1 MGSNK
6 LNISNQILQSVD
18 ILVNKRISQLN
29 FDKTI
34 QATVLECIDAG
45 IGKYKLSYQNS
56 IIYAYS
62 DNILQIYPDNTEVY
76 VSIPQNDLDSEHKL
90 ITGFVQKEGSIATG
104 AIKEQDSYYP
114 IGTDLIFDEGE
125 FGLCS
130 YKSPDSI
137 ILYSAGAEH
146 NLINVDDKSAEI
158 YFKDHNY
165 MMFGAEFR
173 TALDE
178 VQGETTGNYGFK
190 IVMQFC
196 KNSYSRKDNEP
207 IPASEIVAREYDF
220 SSLSIPGQSNKLVV
234 PRKASLIREV
244 DGNNFIRIREISIY
258 CKGYQ
263 QDLVGEH
270 PNDIFISNFQ
280 LFAMQPLTEAQK
292 NANTLKI
299 IIDESQRKKGYF
311 DLDNNNVFLKAIL
324 KSKTK
329 TVKDTEKV
337 KFYWY
342 LKNNKITS
350 DSPQYNTWGGA
361 NWQCLNSFEEDE
373 NGKRLWAPSGETFE
387 LINTF
392 NNNIYKFPS
401 PINIIRCVALL
412 GREDNQERLVDE
424 IAVRNEYNNYRV
436 EITSTNGQ
444 DFYFDK
450 GETTLQAKLIYKN
463 PKGGEQDVTNSHK
476 CRWGYKDSAGVYYS
490 INQSPSNPS
499 PDPYNY
505 RHQDVDD
512 IPNIVSYRIYSCA
525 FYTNDSDFTYLGQST
540 IKISNIYQNQQ
551 QDYNLVLKNGNKVYK
566 YDADGIS
573 PAAAF
578 IPNPIAIDPI
588 TFSLFDKQGNEIS
601 FEQMLAADG
610 VIEWRYPINDTMIK
624 VDYSQ
629 ADVKVDP
636 NDNNYMILSNK
647 RSFEYSIQDNYEYSK
662 GNNDI
667 TLTVIYKD
675 SFCPVYTTLAF
686 IKDGAMGTNG
696 TSYYCSIEPTK
707 QGLKQVRIIKKGNS
721 DPYLDEQVSVIT
733 GNNITIPNTALV
745 AKLIKNGDAS
755 HPVKIAYNGYS
766 EEGVRWY
773 RPEMNQGQC
782 AFNLSENGAI
792 TIDTSKDLT
801 ACTNNIIRVEMEYE
815 NYKHFTEYS
824 IPIVILPED
833 SGSLILSLEN
843 GFSYVQYETDGT
855 NPKYNHAPFRA
866 VLKDGNVEV
875 SNFTC
880 HWEIPRQSQD
890 ILIAKSSGTE
900 KTFSC
905 QPLDRYN
912 DQHFNAA
919 IKLTV
924 EYNDK
929 IFILIH
935 SIQYYLDRYGK
946 GYINDWDGNSIKIDN
961 DNNYIL
967 APQIGAGELG
977 DDHSFTGITIGKSF
991 DKGSSKEQIG
1001 LMGYKS
1007 GARSI
1012 FLDAKTGAAS
1022 FGVSGQGQIILDPT
1036 NGQGVIRSGNYEDKD
1051 SFFKYTYQLYLD
1063 LILYTDNEGNPILDS
1078 QGKPQYTTYI
1088 DSLTGQNAVRGYKI
1102 VNQVQCIKRI
1112 VHNPDGST
1120 TEITI
1125 QQPEGVGMSINLTEP
1140 SIKAGAGQFQL
1151 TSKGK
1156 LITRAGEIA
1165 GWHMAK
1171 GLPFNEN
1178 NFVDTIGLTIG
1189 DTPIIVSE
1197 DHKNDYPVLT
1207 FDSDNRDIKNKE
1219 IKILSSEDNFSSA
1232 NRSKKGTTLQ
1242 SDGSL
1247 YCEKLI
1253 ARDSGVI
1260 GDWYIGNQNTVG
1272 AIFYSSEK
1280 EYNYNDDSAKVSPSK
1295 QILTSQP
1302 ASPNNFVCLDAKQ
1315 GIYQLKP
1322 SQVGG
1327 EKTYEAQWA
1336 LLNDGTC
1343 IFKKGYIAGWEITP
1357 DHFLAETKHEITSED
1372 KIDDELQTVFTPQK
1386 NTKASKEAFLLK
1398 CHSEYTM
1405 EGLMKEFGV
1414 KAKNIDLSYVVDSSL
1429 NGQRIIKLKK
1439 DGSFVN
1445 EIKSTFVDKEPKGQL
1460 IIAVTTT
1467 IPGEGTSTTYRY
1479 QENNAYTEFEEYD
1492 DSKVTTLWKLT
1503 QEGGAFFKDLAADT
1517 GTLGGSRGIKI
1528 TKGKTYGSLVAGNG
1542 ATTLNGKGQLITN
1555 KLYASGGQ
1563 IANWAIDDDGLV
1575 NGTLIGNSEQDGQ
1588 PGIKIEG
1595 FLNGSQVM
1603 DYKAHV
1609 AGAHQ
1614 FGLDKMKITDKLVLG
1629 SSATII
1635 DSSQDPETSVQ
1646 MQFRNDPNAPKA
1658 VNFVADQLLLNG
1670 QPIGGN
1676 NMETLQIRLY
1686 NNFWTDNQQTFTITG
1701 LTTSDVV
1708 FYYPEPGDFEK
1719 YVADRIY
1726 VSDQSAETLTFK
1738 RLSTTAGTYE
1748 YLTVDIVIF
1757 KVES

>member
-18 ILVNKRISQLN
+18 ILVNKRISQLD

-90 ITGFVQKEGSIATG
+90 ITGLVQKDGSIAVG

-137 ILYSAGAEH
+137 TLYSTDGEH
-146 NLINVDDKSAEI
+146 NLINVDNKSAEI

-178 VQGETTGNYGFK
+178 VQRETTGNYGFK
-190 IVMQFC
+190 IIMQFC
-196 KNSYSRKDNEP
+196 KNSYNRKDNEP
-207 IPASEIVAREYDF
+207 VPASEIVAREYDF

-244 DGNNFIRIREISIY
+244 DGNNFIRIKEISIY

-280 LFAMQPLTEAQK
+280 LFSMQPLTEAQK

-361 NWQCLNSFEEDE
+361 NWECLNSYEEDE

-412 GREDNQERLVDE
+412 GREDNQQRLVDE
-424 IAVRNEYNNYRV
+424 IAVRNEYINYRV

-450 GETTLQAKLIYKN
+450 GETTLQAKLIYIDPKN
-463 PKGGEQDVTNSHK
+463 GKETDITENNK
-476 CRWGYKDSAGVYYS
+476 CIWGYKDVNDVYYQLGS
-490 INQSPSNPS
+490 DPDSPFEWKIN
-499 PDPYNY
+499 
-505 RHQDVDD
+505 D
-512 IPNIVSYRIYSCA
+512 ISHIISYRIYSCA
-525 FYTNDSDFTYLGQST
+525 FYTNDDVYLGQST

-566 YDADGIS
+566 YDMNGVS

-601 FEQMLAADG
+601 FEQILAADG

-629 ADVKVDP
+629 ADVKIDP
-636 NDNNYMILSNK
+636 NDSNYMILSNK

-707 QGLKQVRIIKKGNS
+707 QGLKQVRIIKKGSS
-721 DPYLDEQVSVIT
+721 DPYLDEQVSVTT
-733 GNNITIPNTALV
+733 GNGTTIRNTALV
-745 AKLIKNGDAS
+745 AKLIKNGDANN
-755 HPVKIAYNGYS
+755 PVKIAYNGYS
-766 EEGVRWY
+766 VEGVRWY

-801 ACTNNIIRVEMEYE
+801 ACTNNIIRVEIEHE

-833 SGSLILSLEN
+833 SGSLMLSLEN

-855 NPKYNHAPFRA
+855 NPKYSRVPFRA

-875 SNFTC
+875 NNFTC
-880 HWEIPRQSQD
+880 RWEIPTQSQD

-977 DDHSFTGITIGKSF
+977 EDHSFTGITIGKSF
-991 DKGSSKEQIG
+991 DKGSNKEQIG

-1012 FLDAKTGAAS
+1012 FLDAKTGTAS
-1022 FGVSGQGQIILDPT
+1022 FGVSGQGQVILDPT
-1036 NGQGVIRSGNYEDKD
+1036 DGQATIRSGNYEDRD
-1051 SFFKYTYQLYLD
+1051 GGYKYTYRLFLD
-1063 LILYTDNEGNPILDS
+1063 LIPKEVDGIPITD
-1078 QGKPQYTTYI
+1078 QYGKPVYTTYE
-1088 DSLTGQNAVRGYKI
+1088 DELTGQNAVRSYKI
-1102 VNQVQCIKRI
+1102 INETQYITRVYRDQNGNFIKEEQI
-1112 VHNPDGST
+1112 EKFD
-1120 TEITI
+1120 
-1125 QQPEGVGMSINLTEP
+1125 GVGMQINLTKP
-1140 SIKAGAGQFQL
+1140 SIKAGAGHFQV
-1151 TSKGK
+1151 TEKGK
-1156 LITRAGEIA
+1156 IISKSGQIA
-1165 GWHMAK
+1165 GWHLLK
-1171 GLPFNEN
+1171 GLSFNEN
-1178 NFVDTIGLTIG
+1178 NLVDTTGIAIGNTEETRT
-1189 DTPIIVSE
+1189 DQ
-1197 DHKNDYPVLT
+1197 HDYPIVEVT
-1207 FDSDNRDIKNKE
+1207 VDSSHSNNVKQVS
-1219 IKILSSEDNFSSA
+1219 ILSSIDVESIIKS
-1232 NRSKKGTTLQ
+1232 RSGNGAEGDALKKYGTTLQ

-1247 YCEKLI
+1247 FCERLI

-1260 GDWYIGNQNTVG
+1260 GGWHIGKQNNIST
-1272 AIFYSSEK
+1272 IFYSSTE
-1280 EYNYNDDSAKVSPSK
+1280 NYDYSETSRSK
-1295 QILTSQP
+1295 KGASSSLLTSQP
-1302 ASPNNFVCLDAKQ
+1302 FNPKNFICLDPVQ
-1315 GIYQLKP
+1315 GIYQLNKIQG
-1322 SQVGG
+1322 SNDQ
-1327 EKTYEAQWA
+1327 YAAQWA
-1336 LLNDGTC
+1336 LLSNGSC
-1343 IFKKGYIAGWEITP
+1343 FFKNGYIAGWEITP

-1372 KIDDELQTVFTPQK
+1372 SIDDELQTVFTPQK
-1386 NTKASKEAFLLK
+1386 NTKQAKSDFLTK
-1398 CHSEYTM
+1398 CGSSYTM
-1405 EGLMKEFGV
+1405 AGLMDTYKV
-1414 KAKNIDLSYVVDSSL
+1414 KAKNISMSYEIEASL
-1429 NGQRIIKLKK
+1429 NGTREIKLQK
-1439 DGSFVN
+1439 DGSFIN
-1445 EIKSTFVDKEPKGQL
+1445 RINTKLIPDSELDTEEDIKGKLYIEIINNDGSH
-1460 IIAVTTT
+1460 VTYLQEETNAQGFKQQYDSSKTT
-1467 IPGEGTSTTYRY
+1467 
-1479 QENNAYTEFEEYD
+1479 
-1492 DSKVTTLWKLT
+1492 VLWNLT
-1503 QEGGAFFKDLAADT
+1503 NEGGAYFRKLIADT
-1517 GTLGGSRGIKI
+1517 GQLGGKNSGIQI
-1528 TKGKTYGSLVAGNG
+1528 TKDKRYGSLVAGRG

-1563 IANWAIDDDGLV
+1563 IANWTIDDDSLRD
-1575 NGTLIGNSEQDGQ
+1575 GTLSGT
-1588 PGIKIEG
+1588 
-1595 FLNGSQVM
+1595 LNGSQIQE
-1603 DYKAHV
+1603 YELNNPAT
-1609 AGAHQ
+1609 HQ
-1614 FGLDKMKITDKLVLG
+1614 FGLDKMKVTNKLVLG
-1629 SSATII
+1629 SRATII

-1670 QPIGGN
+1670 QPIGGGS
-1676 NMETLQIRLY
+1676 NMETRRITLY
-1686 NNFWTDNQQTFTITG
+1686 NEAWTDNQQTILING

-1708 FYYPEPGDFEK
+1708 FYYPDPSQFES
-1719 YVADRIY
+1719 YVSDRIY
-1726 VSDQSAETLTFK
+1726 VNKQEGNQLTFK
-1738 RLSTTAGTYE
+1738 RANTSSPSGTERFY
-1748 YLTVDIVIF
+1748 VDIVIF

>member
-18 ILVNKRISQLN
+18 ILVNKRISQLD

-90 ITGFVQKEGSIATG
+90 ITGFVKQNGSIAVG
-104 AIKEQDSYYP
+104 AIKDQDSYYP
-114 IGTDLIFDEGE
+114 IGTDIISDNGE

-130 YKSPDSI
+130 YHDPNDEI
-137 ILYSAGAEH
+137 DLYDVDNPSA
-146 NLINVDDKSAEI
+146 NLIDIDNKSAEI
-158 YFKDHNY
+158 YLKDRNY
-165 MMFGAEFR
+165 IMYGAEFR
-173 TALDE
+173 TALDD
-178 VQGETTGNYGFK
+178 VQKETTGNYGFK

-196 KNSYSRKDNEP
+196 KNSYTRKEGEQVP
-207 IPASEIVAREYDF
+207 LTERVEREYDF
-220 SSLSIPGQSNKLVV
+220 SSLSIPGQSNKLTVA
-234 PRKASLIREV
+234 RKASVIKEI
-244 DGNNFIRIREISIY
+244 DGSNFIRVKKVTIY
-258 CKGYQ
+258 CKDYVHDAG
-263 QDLVGEH
+263 VH
-270 PNDIFISNFQ
+270 ANDIFISNLE
-280 LFAMQPLTEAQK
+280 LFAMEPLTDAEK

-311 DLDNNNVFLKAIL
+311 DLDNNNVYLKAIL

-342 LKNNKITS
+342 LKNNRITTN
-350 DSPQYNTWGGA
+350 SPQYNTWGGA
-361 NWQCLNSFEEDE
+361 NWECLNSFEEDE
-373 NGKRLWAPSGETFE
+373 NGKRLWAPTGDTFE

-392 NNNIYKFPS
+392 DSNKHIYKFPS
-401 PINIIRCVALL
+401 PINVIRCVALL
-412 GREDNQERLVDE
+412 GRDDNQERLVDE
-424 IAVRNEYNNYRV
+424 IVVRNEYNYYRV

-450 GETTLQAKLIYKN
+450 GQTTLQARLICTE
-463 PKGGEQDVTNSHK
+463 PSIGDVTNQNQ
-476 CRWGYKDSAGVYYS
+476 CQWGYKDSSDVYYILEDEYARS
-490 INQSPSNPS
+490 CDYPV
-499 PDPYNY
+499 
-505 RHQDVDD
+505 RD
-512 IPNIVSYRIYSCA
+512 IPSIINYRIYSCA
-525 FYTNDSDFTYLGQST
+525 FYSNDGDYLGEST
-540 IKISNIYQNQQ
+540 IKISNIYENQQ
-551 QDYNLVLKNGNKVYK
+551 QDYNLVLKNGSKVYK

-601 FEQMLAADG
+601 FEQILAADG

-629 ADVKVDP
+629 TDVKVDP
-636 NDNNYMILSNK
+636 NDSNYMILSNK

-721 DPYLDEQVSVIT
+721 DPYLDEQVSVTT
-733 GNNITIPNTALV
+733 GNGTTIRNTALV
-745 AKLIKNGDAS
+745 AKLIKNGDANN
-755 HPVKIAYNGYS
+755 PVKIAYNGYS

-782 AFNLSENGAI
+782 AFSLSENGAI

-801 ACTNNIIRVEMEYE
+801 ACTNNIIRVEIEHE

-833 SGSLILSLEN
+833 SGSLMLSLEN

-855 NPKYNHAPFRA
+855 NPKYNRVPFRA

-880 HWEIPRQSQD
+880 RWEIPTQSQD

-924 EYNDK
+924 EYNNK

-977 DDHSFTGITIGKSF
+977 EDHSFTGITIGKSF
-991 DKGSSKEQIG
+991 DKGSNKEQIG

-1012 FLDAKTGAAS
+1012 FLDAKTGTAS

-1051 SFFKYTYQLYLD
+1051 GGFRYTYLLYLD
-1063 LILYTDNEGNPILDS
+1063 LRPQLDNNGNPVIKN
-1078 QGKPQYTTYI
+1078 GKQVYETYK
-1088 DSLTGQNAVRGYKI
+1088 DPLTDHTAVRSYKI
-1102 VNQVQCIKRI
+1102 INQQQYVIRTFYR
-1112 VHNPDGST
+1112 PDGT
-1120 TEITI
+1120 PYTEKVSMPNGI
-1125 QQPEGVGMSINLTEP
+1125 GMSINLTEP
-1140 SIKAGAGQFQL
+1140 SIKAGAGQFQI
-1151 TSKGK
+1151 SKNGK
-1156 LITRAGEIA
+1156 ITTMSGQIA
-1165 GWHMAK
+1165 GWHLLK
-1171 GLPFNEN
+1171 GLPFNESN
-1178 NFVDTIGLTIG
+1178 LVDTEGIEIGYVHIEKQ
-1189 DTPIIVSE
+1189 DR
-1197 DHKNDYPVLT
+1197 HDYPTVQIY
-1207 FDSDNRDIKNKE
+1207 SDTTGVPKKQ
-1219 IKILSSEDNFSSA
+1219 IKILSSEDDVNKDSE
-1232 NRSKKGTTLQ
+1232 RKYGTTLQ

-1247 YCEKLI
+1247 YCRKLV

-1260 GDWYIGNQNTVG
+1260 GDWDIGNRDTIG
-1272 AIFYSSEK
+1272 AIFSSSEQQ
-1280 EYNYNDDSAKVSPSK
+1280 YNYDDPNVKVTSSSGS
-1295 QILTSQP
+1295 ILTSQRV
-1302 ASPNNFVCLDAKQ
+1302 SPKNFVCLDASN

-1322 SQVGG
+1322 SGSG
-1327 EKTYEAQWA
+1327 SDKTYEAQWA

-1343 IFKKGYIAGWEITP
+1343 IFKKGYIAGWEINKEYL
-1357 DHFLAETKHEITSED
+1357 LAETRHEITSTD
-1372 KIDDELQTVFTPQK
+1372 SIDDELQTVFTPQK
-1386 NTKASKEAFLLK
+1386 NTKQAKQDFLDR
-1398 CHSEYTM
+1398 CGSTYSM
-1405 EGLMKEFGV
+1405 AGLMNKYEV
-1414 KAKNIDLSYVVDSSL
+1414 KAKNISMSYEIEASL
-1429 NGQRIIKLKK
+1429 NGTREIKLQK
-1439 DGSFVN
+1439 DGSFIN
-1445 EIKSTFVDKEPKGQL
+1445 RINTKLIPDSELDTEEDIKGKLYIEIINNDGSH
-1460 IIAVTTT
+1460 VTYLQEETNAQGFKQQYDSSKTT
-1467 IPGEGTSTTYRY
+1467 
-1479 QENNAYTEFEEYD
+1479 
-1492 DSKVTTLWKLT
+1492 VLWNLT
-1503 QEGGAFFKDLAADT
+1503 NEGGAYFRKLIADT
-1517 GTLGGSRGIKI
+1517 GQLGGKNSGIQI
-1528 TKGKTYGSLVAGNG
+1528 TKDKRYGSLVAGRG

-1563 IANWAIDDDGLV
+1563 IANWTIDDDSLRD
-1575 NGTLIGNSEQDGQ
+1575 GTLGGT
-1588 PGIKIEG
+1588 
-1595 FLNGSQVM
+1595 LNGSQIQEYVF
-1603 DYKAHV
+1603 DNPAT
-1609 AGAHQ
+1609 HQ
-1614 FGLDKMKITDKLVLG
+1614 FGLDKMKVTNKFVLG

-1670 QPIGGN
+1670 QPIGGGS
-1676 NMETLQIRLY
+1676 NMETHRITLY
-1686 NNFWTDNQQTFTITG
+1686 NEAWTDNQQNILISG

-1708 FYYPEPGDFEK
+1708 FYYPDPSQFEA
-1719 YVADRIY
+1719 YVGDRIY
-1726 VSDQSAETLTFK
+1726 VSGQEGNQLTFK
-1738 RLSTTAGTYE
+1738 RANASSPSGTERFY
-1748 YLTVDIVIF
+1748 VDIVIF